1 MRRLIKSCL
10 NRKLVID
17 VLIICSFCLISL
29 IYFKPVLSGKKIKQ
43 SDIDQF
49 SGMSRQIVEHRE
61 NFDEEPYWLDNAFLG
76 MPTYQVAVSYPF
88 DILDKIDKIIR
99 FLPRPADYLFVYLLS
114 FFLLLKSMKVRSDYA
129 FFGSIAFAFSTY
141 LIIILGVG
149 HNTKA
154 LAIGYTPLA
163 LAGFFKILNNR
174 TLSGVVIC
182 SVGLG
187 LQINA
192 NHYQMTYYFMMLMG
206 LILIVSTLFERG
218 DNLKSKFVKTGAFS
232 LSVLIAIL
240 LNSSSIMATK
250 EYSEFSTRG
259 NSEISINSDGS
270 EKTDLDGLS
279 KDYITEYSYG
289 KIESLNLIIPRFM
302 GGGSSDLIGK
312 DTDFF
317 KSLSNYDSQ
326 SASLIYQNARLY
338 WGNQPI
344 VAAPA
349 YIGISV
355 FYLFIISLFYLDKK
369 TLRWVFPSLIFAL
382 LLSWGKNFSAL
393 TDLMIDYFP
402 FYDKFRAVSSIQVII
417 ELIIPLIAALGLYKI
432 FEGQHQKTMSH
443 KKIIYPSL
451 IFLTTLFLLL
461 VFGESIFKFQS
472 EREVFGAYPEILDMI
487 INERKSIFRADV
499 IRSIFIVSVLFASI
513 FAVKKT
519 YLSKKYLLP
528 ILTIIVLADLW
539 SFNKN
544 YVNDDNFTN
553 ASKVK
558 NPFIL
563 NDLDKE
569 ILNDKSDFR
578 VYESFRGFVNGR
590 TSFFHNSI
598 SGYHAAKPKRMQ
610 DIYDFYL
617 LKNNLR
623 VLDMLNVKY
632 IIDLNESGNVE
643 LKINEDVLGSA
654 WFVDE
659 VRKATDSN
667 QELLG
672 LSSLDYKKTCLSTHL
687 NNKTYSDSSKNY
699 VEVVE
704 KMPNKI
710 IYKVFSNDTGF
721 IVFSEAF
728 YKNGWVAKI
737 NGEVTDHHKV
747 NYLLRGLEVE
757 GGEHEIVFT
766 FEPDVIK
773 TGTLLMA
780 SSNILLLI
788 LVFISFRNLIKN
800 VQ

>member
-88 DILDKIDKIIR
+88 DVLDKVDKIIR

-206 LILIVSTLFERG
+206 LILIVSILFERG

-232 LSVLIAIL
+232 SSVLIAIL

-317 KSLSNYDSQ
+317 KSLSNYDPQ

-338 WGNQPI
+338 WGDQPI

-432 FEGQHQKTMSH
+432 FEGQHQKTMSY

-451 IFLTTLFLLL
+451 IFLSTLFLLL
-461 VFGESIFKFQS
+461 IFGESIFKFQS

-487 INERKSIFRADV
+487 INERKSIFRTDV
-499 IRSIFIVSVLFASI
+499 MRSIFIVSVLFASI
-513 FAVKKT
+513 FAVKKK

-558 NPFIL
+558 TPFIL

-632 IIDLNESGNVE
+632 IIDLNESGNIE

-659 VRKATDSN
+659 VQKVTDSN
-667 QELLG
+667 QELLS

-757 GGEHEIVFT
+757 RGEHEIVFT
-766 FEPDVIK
+766 FEPAVVK

-788 LVFISFRNLIKN
+788 LVFFSFRNLIKN

>member
-1 MRRLIKSCL
+1 MRRLIKSYL
-10 NRKLVID
+10 NKRLIVDI
-17 VLIICSFCLISL
+17 LIIFSFCVISL
-29 IYFKPVLSGKKIKQ
+29 VYFNPLLSGKKIKQ

-49 SGMSRQIVEHRE
+49 SGMSRQIVEHRN

-76 MPTYQVAVSYPF
+76 MPTYQVAVKYPF
-88 DILDKIDKIIR
+88 DVLDKVDKIIR

-154 LAIGYTPLA
+154 LAIGYAPLA
-163 LAGFFKILNNR
+163 LAGFFKILKNR

-206 LILIVSTLFERG
+206 LILIMSTLFERV
-218 DNLKSKFVKTGAFS
+218 DNLKSKFVKIGAFS
-232 LSVLIAIL
+232 SSVLIAIL

-279 KDYITEYSYG
+279 KEYITEYSYG
-289 KIESLNLIIPRFM
+289 KLESLNLIIPRFM

-312 DTDFF
+312 DTGFF
-317 KSLSNYDSQ
+317 KSLSNYDPQ

-338 WGNQPI
+338 WGDQPI

-393 TDLMIDYFP
+393 TDLMIDYFT

-432 FEGQHQKTMSH
+432 FEGQHQKTMSY

-451 IFLTTLFLLL
+451 IFLSTLFLLL
-461 VFGESIFKFQS
+461 IFGESIFKFQS

-487 INERKSIFRADV
+487 INERKSIFRTDV
-499 IRSIFIVSVLFASI
+499 MRSIFIVSVLFASI
-513 FAVKKT
+513 FAVKKK

-558 NPFIL
+558 TPFIL

-632 IIDLNESGNVE
+632 IIDLNESGNIE

-659 VRKATDSN
+659 VQKVTDSN
-667 QELLG
+667 QELLS

-757 GGEHEIVFT
+757 RGEHEIVFT
-766 FEPDVIK
+766 FEPAFVK

-788 LVFISFRNLIKN
+788 LVFFSFRNLIKN

>member
-1 MRRLIKSCL
+1 MRRLIKGYL
-10 NRKLVID
+10 NRTLIVDI
-17 VLIICSFCLISL
+17 LIIFSFCVISL
-29 IYFKPVLSGKKIKQ
+29 IYFNPLLSGKKIKQ

-49 SGMSRQIVEHRE
+49 SGMSRQIVEHRN

-76 MPTYQVAVSYPF
+76 MPTYQVAVKYPF
-88 DILDKIDKIIR
+88 DVLDKVDKIIR

-174 TLSGVVIC
+174 TLSGIVIC

-206 LILIVSTLFERG
+206 LILIMSTLFEKG

-232 LSVLIAIL
+232 SSVLIAIL

-279 KDYITEYSYG
+279 KEYITEYSYG

-317 KSLSNYDSQ
+317 KSLSNYDPQ

-338 WGNQPI
+338 WGDQPI

-487 INERKSIFRADV
+487 VNERKSIFRADV
-499 IRSIFIVSVLFASI
+499 MRSIFIVSVLFVSI
-513 FAVKKT
+513 FAVKKN
-519 YLSKKYLLP
+519 YLSRKYIIP
-528 ILTIIVLADLW
+528 VLTIIVLADLW

-553 ASKVK
+553 ASIVK
-558 NPFIL
+558 TPFIL

-632 IIDLNESGNVE
+632 IIDLNESGNIE
-643 LKINEDVLGSA
+643 LKINEDVMGSA

-659 VRKATDSN
+659 VQKVTDSN

-672 LSSLDYKKTCLSTHL
+672 LSSIDYKKTCLSTNL
-687 NNKTYSDSSKNY
+687 NNKTYPNGSDNY
-699 VEVVE
+699 IEIVD
-704 KMPNKI
+704 KRANQI
-710 IYKVFSNDTGF
+710 TYKAFSNDTGF

-737 NGEVTDHHKV
+737 NGEITDHHKV

-757 GGEHEIVFT
+757 KGEHEIVFT
-766 FEPDVIK
+766 FEPNVIK

-788 LVFISFRNLIKN
+788 LVFFYFRNLIKN
-800 VQ
+800 VR

>member
-1 MRRLIKSCL
+1 MRKLIKGYLNRRLI
-10 NRKLVID
+10 VDI
-17 VLIICSFCLISL
+17 LIIFSFCIISL
-29 IYFKPVLSGKKIKQ
+29 IYFNPLLSGKKIKQ

-49 SGMSRQIVEHRE
+49 SGMSRQIVEHRD
-61 NFDEEPYWLDNAFLG
+61 NFNEEPYWLDNAFLG
-76 MPTYQVAVSYPF
+76 MPTYQVAVKYPF
-88 DILDKIDKIIR
+88 DVLDKVDKIIR

-174 TLSGVVIC
+174 TLSGIVIC

-259 NSEISINSDGS
+259 NSEISINSDGT

-317 KSLSNYDSQ
+317 KSLSNYDPQ

-338 WGNQPI
+338 WGDQPI

-382 LLSWGKNFSAL
+382 LLSWGKNFSEL

-432 FEGQHQKTMSH
+432 FEGQRQKTLSH

-461 VFGESIFKFQS
+461 IFGESIFKFQS

-487 INERKSIFRADV
+487 VNERKSIFRADV
-499 IRSIFIVSVLFASI
+499 MRSIFIVSVLFVSI
-513 FAVKKT
+513 FAVKKN
-519 YLSKKYLLP
+519 YLSRKYIIP
-528 ILTIIVLADLW
+528 VLTIIVLVDLW

-553 ASKVK
+553 ASIVK
-558 NPFIL
+558 TPFSL
-563 NDLDKE
+563 NDIDKE

-632 IIDLNESGNVE
+632 IIDLNESGNIE
-643 LKINEDVLGSA
+643 LKINEDVMGSA

-659 VRKATDSN
+659 VQKVTDSN

-672 LSSLDYKKTCLSTHL
+672 LSSLDYNKTCLSSDL
-687 NNKTYSDSSKNY
+687 NNKTYPDSSKNY
-699 VEVVE
+699 IEIVD
-704 KMPNKI
+704 KRANQI
-710 IYKVFSNDTGF
+710 TYKVFSNDTGF

-737 NGEVTDHHKV
+737 NGEITDHHKV

-757 GGEHEIVFT
+757 KGEHEIVFT
-766 FEPDVIK
+766 FEPNVIK

-788 LVFISFRNLIKN
+788 LVFFYFNNLIKN
-800 VQ
+800 VR

>member
-1 MRRLIKSCL
+1 MRRLIKGYL
-10 NRKLVID
+10 NRNLVID
-17 VLIICSFCLISL
+17 VLIICSFCIISL
-29 IYFKPVLSGKKIKQ
+29 IYFNPLLSGKKIKQ

-49 SGMSRQIVEHRE
+49 SGMSRQIVEHRD

-76 MPTYQVAVSYPF
+76 MPTYQVAVKYPF
-88 DILDKIDKIIR
+88 DILDKVDKLIR

-129 FFGSIAFAFSTY
+129 FFGSVAFAFSTY

-174 TLSGVVIC
+174 ILSGIIIC
-182 SVGLG
+182 SIGLG

-206 LILIVSTLFERG
+206 LILIMSTVFEKG
-218 DNLKSKFVKTGAFS
+218 DNIKSKFVKIGAFS
-232 LSVLIAIL
+232 SSVLIAIL

-259 NSEISINSDGS
+259 SSEITINPDGS
-270 EKTDLDGLS
+270 EKDDLDGLS

-302 GGGSSDLIGK
+302 GGGSSDLIEK

-317 KSLSNYDSQ
+317 RNLSNYDSQ

-355 FYLFIISLFYLDKK
+355 FYLFFISLFYLDKK
-369 TLRWVFPSLIFAL
+369 TLKWVLPSLVFAL
-382 LLSWGKNFSAL
+382 FLSWGKNFSEL
-393 TDLMIDYFP
+393 TNFMIDYFP

-417 ELIIPLIAALGLYKI
+417 ELVIPLIATLGIYKI
-432 FEGQHQKTMSH
+432 FEGQHKKTWSY
-443 KKIIYPSL
+443 KKVVYPSF
-451 IFLTTLFLLL
+451 IFLGTLFLLL
-461 VFGESIFKFQS
+461 IWGESIFNFQS

-487 INERKSIFRADV
+487 INERKSIFRQDLM
-499 IRSIFIVSVLFASI
+499 RSIFIVSLLFVSI
-513 FAVKKT
+513 LAVKKN
-519 YLSKKYLLP
+519 YLSRKYIIP
-528 ILTIIVLADLW
+528 VLTIIVLADLW

-544 YVNDDNFTN
+544 YVNENNFTN
-553 ASKVK
+553 ASKIK
-558 NPFIL
+558 TPFAL
-563 NDLDKE
+563 NDIDKE

-617 LKNNLR
+617 LKNDLR
-623 VLDMLNVKY
+623 ILDMLNVKY
-632 IIDLNESGNVE
+632 IINLNENGNIQ
-643 LKINEDVLGSA
+643 LNRNQNVLGSA
-654 WFVDE
+654 WFIDE
-659 VRKATDSN
+659 IRKVKDAN
-667 QELLG
+667 EELIG
-672 LSSLDYKKTCLSTHL
+672 LSSLNFKTACLSTNL
-687 NNKTYSDSSKNY
+687 NNKSYNDTSKNY
-699 VEVVE
+699 IKVVE

-710 IYKVFSNDTGF
+710 TYDVFSNDTGF

-728 YKNGWVAKI
+728 YKKGWVAKI
-737 NGEVTDHHKV
+737 NGKIKEHHKV
-747 NYLLRGLEVE
+747 NYLLRGLEVDK
-757 GGEHEIVFT
+757 GEHEIVFT
-766 FEPDVIK
+766 FDPPVIK
-773 TGTLLMA
+773 TGTFLMA
-780 SSNILLLI
+780 GSNILLLI
-788 LVFISFRNLIKN
+788 LFFFYFRNLVKH

>member
-1 MRRLIKSCL
+1 MRKLIKGYLTRRLI
-10 NRKLVID
+10 VDI
-17 VLIICSFCLISL
+17 LIIFSFCVISL
-29 IYFKPVLSGKKIKQ
+29 IYFNPLLSGKKIKQ

-49 SGMSRQIVEHRE
+49 SGMSRQIVEHRD

-76 MPTYQVAVSYPF
+76 MPTYQVAVKYPF
-88 DILDKIDKIIR
+88 DVLDKVDKTIR

-174 TLSGVVIC
+174 TLSGIVIC

-206 LILIVSTLFERG
+206 LILIISTLFEKG

-232 LSVLIAIL
+232 SSVLIAIL

-270 EKTDLDGLS
+270 EKSDLDGLS
-279 KDYITEYSYG
+279 KEYITEYSYG

-317 KSLSNYDSQ
+317 KSLSNYDPQ

-338 WGNQPI
+338 WGDQPI

-355 FYLFIISLFYLDKK
+355 FYLFILSLFYLDKK

-432 FEGQHQKTMSH
+432 FEGQRQKTLSY

-461 VFGESIFKFQS
+461 IFGESIFKFQS

-487 INERKSIFRADV
+487 VNERKSIFRADV
-499 IRSIFIVSVLFASI
+499 MRSIFIVSVLFVSI
-513 FAVKKT
+513 FAVKKN
-519 YLSKKYLLP
+519 YLSRKYIIP
-528 ILTIIVLADLW
+528 VLTIIVLADLW

-553 ASKVK
+553 ASIVK
-558 NPFIL
+558 TPFIL

-632 IIDLNESGNVE
+632 IIDLNESGNIE
-643 LKINEDVLGSA
+643 LKMNEDVMGSA

-659 VRKATDSN
+659 VRKVTDSN

-672 LSSLDYKKTCLSTHL
+672 LSSLDYNKTCLSSDL
-687 NNKTYSDSSKNY
+687 NNKTYPDSSKNY
-699 VEVVE
+699 IEIVD
-704 KMPNKI
+704 KRANQI
-710 IYKVFSNDTGF
+710 TYKVFSNDTGF

-737 NGEVTDHHKV
+737 NGEITDHYKV

-757 GGEHEIVFT
+757 KGEHEIVFT
-766 FEPDVIK
+766 FEPNVIK

-788 LVFISFRNLIKN
+788 LVFFYFRNLIKN
-800 VQ
+800 VR

>member
-1 MRRLIKSCL
+1 MKRLIKSYL
-10 NRKLVID
+10 NRN
-17 VLIICSFCLISL
+17 LIIDFLILCSFCLISL

-61 NFDEEPYWLDNAFLG
+61 EFNEEPYWLDNAFLG
-76 MPTYQVAVSYPF
+76 MPTYQVAAKYPF
-88 DILDKIDKIIR
+88 DVLDKVDNLIR

-163 LAGFFKILNNR
+163 LAGLFKILNQR
-174 TLSGVVIC
+174 ILSGVLIC
-182 SVGLG
+182 SIGLG

-206 LILIVSTLFERG
+206 LILIISTIIVG
-218 DNLKSKFVKTGAFS
+218 NKNPKTSFTKIGAFAS
-232 LSVLIAIL
+232 SVLIAIL

-259 NSEISINSDGS
+259 SSEISINADGS
-270 EKTDLDGLS
+270 EKQDLNGLN

-289 KIESLNLIIPRFM
+289 KLESLNLIIPRFM
-302 GGGSSDLIGK
+302 GGGSSDLIEK
-312 DTDFF
+312 DTEFF
-317 KSLSNYDSQ
+317 KSLSNYDPQ
-326 SASLIYQNARLY
+326 SANLIYQNARLY

-369 TLRWVFPSLIFAL
+369 TLGWVIPSLLFAL
-382 LLSWGKNFSAL
+382 FLSWGKNFSSL
-393 TDLMIDYFP
+393 TNLMIDYFP

-417 ELIIPLIAALGLYKI
+417 ELLIPLIATIGVFKI
-432 FEGQHQKTMSH
+432 FEGKNPEKINN
-443 KKIIYPSL
+443 KKNIYPTL
-451 IFLTTLFLLL
+451 IFIATLFLFLM
-461 VFGESIFKFQS
+461 FGESIFSFQS

-487 INERKSIFRADV
+487 LNERKSVFREDV
-499 IRSIFIVSVLFASI
+499 MRSIFIVSAVFISI
-513 FAVKKT
+513 FAVKKK
-519 YLSKKYLLP
+519 YLSKKYIVP
-528 ILTIIVLADLW
+528 ILTIIVLIDLW
-539 SFNKN
+539 SFNMN

-553 ASKVK
+553 LSKVK
-558 NPFIL
+558 IPFNI
-563 NDLDKE
+563 NEIDKE
-569 ILNDKSDFR
+569 ILSDKSDFR

-617 LKNNLR
+617 LKNELD

-632 IIDLNESGNVE
+632 IIDINQSGNIE
-643 LKINEDVLGSA
+643 LKTNQNVLGSA

-659 VRKATDSN
+659 VENVESPN
-667 QELLG
+667 EELLG
-672 LSSLDYKKTCLSTHL
+672 LSNLDFKTKCIGVNLESKIY
-687 NNKTYSDSSKNY
+687 NERSKNKIK
-699 VEVVE
+699 VVE

-710 IYKVFSNDTGF
+710 TYKVSAIDTGF

-728 YKNGWVAKI
+728 YKNGWEAKV
-737 NGEVTDHHKV
+737 NGKIKKHQKV

-757 GGEHEIVFT
+757 KGEYEIVFS
-766 FEPDVIK
+766 FDPPIVK
-773 TGTLLMA
+773 TGSFLMA
-780 SSNILLLI
+780 GSNILLLI
-788 LVFISFRNLIKN
+788 LILFYFRNQLKN
-800 VQ
+800 VR

>member
-1 MRRLIKSCL
+1 MKRLIKGYL
-10 NRKLVID
+10 NRRLVVDI
-17 VLIICSFCLISL
+17 LIIFSFCIISL
-29 IYFKPVLSGKKIKQ
+29 IYFNPLLSGKKIKQ

-49 SGMSRQIVEHRE
+49 SGMSRQIVEHRN

-76 MPTYQVAVSYPF
+76 MPTYQVAVKYPF
-88 DILDKIDKIIR
+88 DVLDKVDKIIR

-174 TLSGVVIC
+174 TLSGIVIC

-206 LILIVSTLFERG
+206 LILIMSTLFEKG

-232 LSVLIAIL
+232 SSVLIAIL

-279 KDYITEYSYG
+279 KEYITEYSYG

-317 KSLSNYDSQ
+317 KSLSNYDPQ

-338 WGNQPI
+338 WGDQPI

-432 FEGQHQKTMSH
+432 FEGQHQKTMSY

-451 IFLTTLFLLL
+451 IFLITLFLLL
-461 VFGESIFKFQS
+461 IFGESIFKFQS

-487 INERKSIFRADV
+487 VNERKSIFRADV
-499 IRSIFIVSVLFASI
+499 MRSIFIVSVLFVSI
-513 FAVKKT
+513 FAVKKN
-519 YLSKKYLLP
+519 YLSRKYIVP
-528 ILTIIVLADLW
+528 VLTIIVLADLW

-553 ASKVK
+553 ASIVK
-558 NPFIL
+558 TPFIL

-632 IIDLNESGNVE
+632 IIDLNESGNIE
-643 LKINEDVLGSA
+643 LKINEDVMGSA

-659 VRKATDSN
+659 VQKVTDPN

-672 LSSLDYKKTCLSTHL
+672 LSSLDYNKTCLSSDL
-687 NNKTYSDSSKNY
+687 NNKTYPDSSKNY
-699 VEVVE
+699 IEIVD
-704 KMPNKI
+704 KRANQI
-710 IYKVFSNDTGF
+710 TYKVFSNDTGF

-737 NGEVTDHHKV
+737 NGEITDHHKV

-757 GGEHEIVFT
+757 KGEHEIVFT
-766 FEPDVIK
+766 FEPNVIK

-788 LVFISFRNLIKN
+788 LVFFYFRNLIKN
-800 VQ
+800 VR

>member
-1 MRRLIKSCL
+1 MRRLIKSYL
-10 NRKLVID
+10 NKRLIVDI
-17 VLIICSFCLISL
+17 LIIFSFCIISL
-29 IYFKPVLSGKKIKQ
+29 IYFNPLISGKKIKQ

-49 SGMSRQIVEHRE
+49 SGMSRQIVEHRD

-76 MPTYQVAVSYPF
+76 MPTYQVAVNYPF
-88 DILDKIDKIIR
+88 DVLDSIDKVIR

-163 LAGFFKILNNR
+163 LAGFFKILNNQ
-174 TLSGVVIC
+174 TLSGIVIC

-206 LILIVSTLFERG
+206 LILIISTLFEKG

-232 LSVLIAIL
+232 SSVLIAIL

-279 KDYITEYSYG
+279 KEYITEYSYG

-317 KSLSNYDSQ
+317 KNLSNYDPQ

-338 WGNQPI
+338 WGDQPI

-369 TLRWVFPSLIFAL
+369 TFRWVFPSLIFAL
-382 LLSWGKNFSAL
+382 LLSWGKNFSVL

-402 FYDKFRAVSSIQVII
+402 FYNKFRAVSSIQVII
-417 ELIIPLIAALGLYKI
+417 ELVIPLIASLGLYKI
-432 FEGQHQKTMSH
+432 FEGQRQKTLNH

-451 IFLTTLFLLL
+451 VFLTTLFLLL
-461 VFGESIFKFQS
+461 IFGESIFKFQS

-487 INERKSIFRADV
+487 VNERKSIFRADV
-499 IRSIFIVSVLFASI
+499 MRSIFIVSVLFVSI
-513 FAVKKT
+513 FAVKKN
-519 YLSKKYLLP
+519 YLSRKYIIP
-528 ILTIIVLADLW
+528 VLTIIVLADLW

-553 ASKVK
+553 ASIVK
-558 NPFIL
+558 TPFIL

-632 IIDLNESGNVE
+632 IIDLNESGNIE
-643 LKINEDVLGSA
+643 LKINEDVMGSA

-659 VRKATDSN
+659 VRKVTDSN

-672 LSSLDYKKTCLSTHL
+672 LSSIDYKKTCLSTNL
-687 NNKTYSDSSKNY
+687 NNKTYPDSSKNY
-699 VEVVE
+699 IEIVD
-704 KMPNKI
+704 KRANQI
-710 IYKVFSNDTGF
+710 TYKVSSNDTGF
-721 IVFSEAF
+721 VVFSEAF

-737 NGEVTDHHKV
+737 NGEVTDIHKV

-766 FEPDVIK
+766 FEPNVIK

-788 LVFISFRNLIKN
+788 LVFFSFRNMIKN

>member
-1 MRRLIKSCL
+1 MRRLIKGYL
-10 NRKLVID
+10 NRRLVID

-29 IYFKPVLSGKKIKQ
+29 IYFNPLLSGKKIKQ

-49 SGMSRQIVEHRE
+49 SGMSRQIVEHRN

-76 MPTYQVAVSYPF
+76 MPTYQVAVKYPF
-88 DILDKIDKIIR
+88 DVLDKVDKIIR

-174 TLSGVVIC
+174 ILSGVIIC
-182 SVGLG
+182 SIGLG

-206 LILIVSTLFERG
+206 LILIMSTLFQRS
-218 DNLKSKFVKTGAFS
+218 NTIKSKFVKSGAFIS
-232 LSVLIAIL
+232 SVLIAIL

-259 NSEISINSDGS
+259 NSEITINSDGS
-270 EKTDLDGLS
+270 EKADLDGLS

-317 KSLSNYDSQ
+317 KSLSNYDPQ

-338 WGNQPI
+338 WGDQPI

-382 LLSWGKNFSAL
+382 LLSWGKNFSGL
-393 TDLMIDYFP
+393 TDSMIDYFP

-432 FEGQHQKTMSH
+432 FEGQHQKIMSY

-451 IFLTTLFLLL
+451 FFLTTLFLLL
-461 VFGESIFKFQS
+461 IFGESLFKFQS

-499 IRSIFIVSVLFASI
+499 MRSIFIVSVLFVSI
-513 FAVKKT
+513 FMVKQK

-528 ILTIIVLADLW
+528 ILTIIVLGDLW

-558 NPFIL
+558 APFVL

-617 LKNNLR
+617 LKNELR

-632 IIDLNESGNVE
+632 IINLNESGNIE
-643 LKINEDVLGSA
+643 LKINQDVTGSA

-659 VRKATDSN
+659 VQKVKDSD

-672 LSSLDYKKTCLSTHL
+672 LSSLDYRKTCLSTNL
-687 NNKTYSDSSKNY
+687 NNKTYPDNSKNY
-699 VEVVE
+699 IEVVE
-704 KMPNKI
+704 RIPNKI
-710 IYKVFSNDTGF
+710 TYKVFSNDTGF

-737 NGEVTDHHKV
+737 NGKIKEHHKV
-747 NYLLRGLEVE
+747 NYLLRGLEVKK
-757 GGEHEIVFT
+757 GEHEIVFT
-766 FEPDVIK
+766 FEPNVIK
-773 TGTLLMA
+773 TGTFLMA
-780 SSNILLLI
+780 GSNILLLI
-788 LVFISFRNLIKN
+788 LIFFYFRNLIKN
-800 VQ
+800 VR

>member
-1 MRRLIKSCL
+1 MRKLIKSYLNRRLI
-10 NRKLVID
+10 VDI
-17 VLIICSFCLISL
+17 LIILSFCIISL
-29 IYFKPVLSGKKIKQ
+29 IYFNPLLSGKKIKQ

-49 SGMSRQIVEHRE
+49 SGMSRQIVEHRD

-76 MPTYQVAVSYPF
+76 MPTYQVAVKYPF
-88 DILDKIDKIIR
+88 DVLDKVDKIIR
-99 FLPRPADYLFVYLLS
+99 FLPRPADYLFVYLVS

-163 LAGFFKILNNR
+163 LAGFFKILNYR
-174 TLSGVVIC
+174 TLSGILIC

-206 LILIVSTLFERG
+206 LILIISTLFEKG

-232 LSVLIAIL
+232 SSVLIAIL

-259 NSEISINSDGS
+259 SSEISINSDGS
-270 EKTDLDGLS
+270 DKVDLDGLS

-289 KIESLNLIIPRFM
+289 KLESLNLVIPRFM

-317 KSLSNYDSQ
+317 KSLSNYDPQ

-338 WGNQPI
+338 WGDQPI

-349 YIGISV
+349 YIGVSV

-432 FEGQHQKTMSH
+432 FEGQRQKTFSH
-443 KKIIYPSL
+443 NKIIYPSL

-461 VFGESIFKFQS
+461 IFGESIFKFQS

-487 INERKSIFRADV
+487 VNERKSIFRADV
-499 IRSIFIVSVLFASI
+499 MRSIFIVSVLFVSI
-513 FAVKKT
+513 FVVKKN
-519 YLSKKYLLP
+519 YLSRKYIIP
-528 ILTIIVLADLW
+528 VLTIIVLADLW

-553 ASKVK
+553 ASIVK
-558 NPFIL
+558 TPFSL
-563 NDLDKE
+563 NEIDKE

-632 IIDLNESGNVE
+632 IIDLNESGNIE
-643 LKINEDVLGSA
+643 LKMNEDVMGSA

-659 VRKATDSN
+659 VQKVTDSN

-672 LSSLDYKKTCLSTHL
+672 LSSIDYNKTCLSTNL

-699 VEVVE
+699 IEIVD
-704 KMPNKI
+704 KRANQI
-710 IYKVFSNDTGF
+710 TYKVFSNDTGF

-728 YKNGWVAKI
+728 YKDGWVAKI
-737 NGEVTDHHKV
+737 NGEITDHHKV

-757 GGEHEIVFT
+757 KGEHEIVFT
-766 FEPDVIK
+766 FEPNVIK
-773 TGTLLMA
+773 TGTFLMA
-780 SSNILLLI
+780 SSNIILLI
-788 LVFISFRNLIKN
+788 LVFFYFRNLIKN
-800 VQ
+800 VR

>member
-1 MRRLIKSCL
+1 MRRLIKGYL
-10 NRKLVID
+10 NRALVVDI
-17 VLIICSFCLISL
+17 LIIFSFCVISL
-29 IYFKPVLSGKKIKQ
+29 IYFNPLLSGKKIKQ

-49 SGMSRQIVEHRE
+49 SGMSRQIVEHRN

-76 MPTYQVAVSYPF
+76 MPTYQVAVKYPF
-88 DILDKIDKIIR
+88 DVLDKVDKIIR

-174 TLSGVVIC
+174 TLSGIVIC

-206 LILIVSTLFERG
+206 LILIMSTLFGKG

-232 LSVLIAIL
+232 SSVLIAIL

-270 EKTDLDGLS
+270 EKVDLDGLS
-279 KDYITEYSYG
+279 KEYITEYSYG
-289 KIESLNLIIPRFM
+289 KLESLNLIIPRFM

-317 KSLSNYDSQ
+317 KSLSNYDPQ
-326 SASLIYQNARLY
+326 SASLIYQNSRLY
-338 WGNQPI
+338 WGDQPI

-369 TLRWVFPSLIFAL
+369 TLSWVFPSLILAL

-461 VFGESIFKFQS
+461 IFGESIFKFQS
-472 EREVFGAYPEILDMI
+472 EREVFGAYPEILEMI
-487 INERKSIFRADV
+487 VNERKSIFRADV
-499 IRSIFIVSVLFASI
+499 VRSIFIVSVLFASI
-513 FAVKKT
+513 FAVKKN
-519 YLSKKYLLP
+519 YFSRKYIIP
-528 ILTIIVLADLW
+528 VLTIIVLADLW
-539 SFNKN
+539 SFNK
-544 YVNDDNFTN
+544 
-553 ASKVK
+553 K
-558 NPFIL
+558 
-563 NDLDKE
+563 
-569 ILNDKSDFR
+569 
-578 VYESFRGFVNGR
+578 
-590 TSFFHNSI
+590 
-598 SGYHAAKPKRMQ
+598 
-610 DIYDFYL
+610 
-617 LKNNLR
+617 LR
-623 VLDMLNVKY
+623 
-632 IIDLNESGNVE
+632 E
-643 LKINEDVLGSA
+643 
-654 WFVDE
+654 
-659 VRKATDSN
+659 
-667 QELLG
+667 
-672 LSSLDYKKTCLSTHL
+672 
-687 NNKTYSDSSKNY
+687 
-699 VEVVE
+699 
-704 KMPNKI
+704 
-710 IYKVFSNDTGF
+710 
-721 IVFSEAF
+721 
-728 YKNGWVAKI
+728 
-737 NGEVTDHHKV
+737 
-747 NYLLRGLEVE
+747 
-757 GGEHEIVFT
+757 
-766 FEPDVIK
+766 
-773 TGTLLMA
+773 
-780 SSNILLLI
+780 
-788 LVFISFRNLIKN
+788 
-800 VQ
+800 

>member
-1 MRRLIKSCL
+1 MRRLIKGYL
-10 NRKLVID
+10 NRRLVID

-29 IYFKPVLSGKKIKQ
+29 IYFNPLLSGKKIKQ

-49 SGMSRQIVEHRE
+49 SGMSRQIVEHRN

-76 MPTYQVAVSYPF
+76 MPTYQVAVKYPF
-88 DILDKIDKIIR
+88 DVLDKVDKIIR

-174 TLSGVVIC
+174 ILSGVIIC

-206 LILIVSTLFERG
+206 LILIMSTLFQRG
-218 DNLKSKFVKTGAFS
+218 DTMKSKFVKSGAFIS
-232 LSVLIAIL
+232 SVLIAIL

-259 NSEISINSDGS
+259 NSEITINSDGS
-270 EKTDLDGLS
+270 EKADLDGLS

-317 KSLSNYDSQ
+317 KSLSNYDPQ

-338 WGNQPI
+338 WGDQPI

-382 LLSWGKNFSAL
+382 LLSWGKNFSGL
-393 TDLMIDYFP
+393 TDSMIDYFP

-432 FEGQHQKTMSH
+432 FEGQHQKIMSY

-451 IFLTTLFLLL
+451 FFLTTLFLLL
-461 VFGESIFKFQS
+461 IFGESLFKFQS

-499 IRSIFIVSVLFASI
+499 MRSIFIVSVLFVSI
-513 FAVKKT
+513 FMVKQK

-528 ILTIIVLADLW
+528 ILTIIVLGDLW

-558 NPFIL
+558 APFVL

-617 LKNNLR
+617 LKNELR

-632 IIDLNESGNVE
+632 IINLNESGNIE
-643 LKINEDVLGSA
+643 LKINQDVTGSA

-659 VRKATDSN
+659 VQKVKDSD

-672 LSSLDYKKTCLSTHL
+672 LSSLDYRKTCLSTNL
-687 NNKTYSDSSKNY
+687 NNKTYPDNSKNY
-699 VEVVE
+699 IEVVE
-704 KMPNKI
+704 RIPNKI
-710 IYKVFSNDTGF
+710 TYKVFSNDTGF

-737 NGEVTDHHKV
+737 NGKIKEHHKV
-747 NYLLRGLEVE
+747 NYLLRGLEVKK
-757 GGEHEIVFT
+757 GEHEIVFT
-766 FEPDVIK
+766 FEPNVIK
-773 TGTLLMA
+773 TGTFLMA
-780 SSNILLLI
+780 GSNILLLI
-788 LVFISFRNLIKN
+788 LIFFYFRNLIKN
-800 VQ
+800 VR

>member
-88 DILDKIDKIIR
+88 DVLDKVDKIIR

-154 LAIGYTPLA
+154 LAIGYAPIA

-206 LILIVSTLFERG
+206 LILIVSILFERG
-218 DNLKSKFVKTGAFS
+218 DNLKSKFAKTGAFS

-317 KSLSNYDSQ
+317 KSLSNYDPQ

-338 WGNQPI
+338 WGDQPI

-417 ELIIPLIAALGLYKI
+417 ELIIPLIAAFGLYKI
-432 FEGQHQKTMSH
+432 FEGQHQKTMSY

-461 VFGESIFKFQS
+461 LFGESIFKFQS

-487 INERKSIFRADV
+487 INERKSIFRTDV
-499 IRSIFIVSVLFASI
+499 MRSIFIVSVLFASI

-558 NPFIL
+558 TPFIL

-632 IIDLNESGNVE
+632 IIDLNESGNIE

-654 WFVDE
+654 WFVNE
-659 VRKATDSN
+659 VQKVTDSN
-667 QELLG
+667 QELLS

-737 NGEVTDHHKV
+737 NGQVTDHHKV

-766 FEPDVIK
+766 FEPAIIK
-773 TGTLLMA
+773 TGSLLMA

-788 LVFISFRNLIKN
+788 LVFFSFRNLIKN

>member
-88 DILDKIDKIIR
+88 DVLDKVDKIIR

-154 LAIGYTPLA
+154 LAIGYAPIA

-206 LILIVSTLFERG
+206 LILIVSILFERG
-218 DNLKSKFVKTGAFS
+218 DNLKSKFAKTGAFS

-317 KSLSNYDSQ
+317 KSLSNYDPQ

-338 WGNQPI
+338 WGDQPI

-417 ELIIPLIAALGLYKI
+417 ELIIPLIAAFGLYKI
-432 FEGQHQKTMSH
+432 FEGQHQKTMSY

-461 VFGESIFKFQS
+461 LFGESIFKFQS

-487 INERKSIFRADV
+487 INERKSIFRTDV
-499 IRSIFIVSVLFASI
+499 MRSIFIVSVLFASI

-558 NPFIL
+558 TPFIL

-632 IIDLNESGNVE
+632 IIDLNESGNIE

-659 VRKATDSN
+659 VQKVTDSN
-667 QELLG
+667 QELLS
-672 LSSLDYKKTCLSTHL
+672 LSSLDFKKTCLSTHL

-704 KMPNKI
+704 KIPNKI
-710 IYKVFSNDTGF
+710 IYNVFSNDTGF

-737 NGEVTDHHKV
+737 NGEVTDIHKV

-766 FEPDVIK
+766 FEPAVIK

-788 LVFISFRNLIKN
+788 LVFFYFRNLIKN

>member
-174 TLSGVVIC
+174 TLSGIVIC

-206 LILIVSTLFERG
+206 LILIMSTLFEKG

-232 LSVLIAIL
+232 SSVLIAIL

-382 LLSWGKNFSAL
+382 LLSWGKNFSEL

>member
-1 MRRLIKSCL
+1 MRKLIKGYLTRRLI
-10 NRKLVID
+10 VDI
-17 VLIICSFCLISL
+17 LIIFSFCVISL
-29 IYFKPVLSGKKIKQ
+29 IYFNPLLSGKKIKQ

-49 SGMSRQIVEHRE
+49 SGMSRQIVEHRD

-76 MPTYQVAVSYPF
+76 MPTYQVAVKYPF
-88 DILDKIDKIIR
+88 DVLDKVDKTIR

-174 TLSGVVIC
+174 TLSGIVIC

-206 LILIVSTLFERG
+206 LILIISTLFEKG

-232 LSVLIAIL
+232 SSVLIAIL

-270 EKTDLDGLS
+270 EKSDLDGLS
-279 KDYITEYSYG
+279 KEYITEYSYG

-317 KSLSNYDSQ
+317 KSLSNYDPQ

-338 WGNQPI
+338 WGDQPI

-432 FEGQHQKTMSH
+432 FEGQRQKTLSH

-461 VFGESIFKFQS
+461 IFGESIFKFQS

-487 INERKSIFRADV
+487 VNERKSIFRADV
-499 IRSIFIVSVLFASI
+499 MRSIFIVSVLFVSI
-513 FAVKKT
+513 FAVKKN
-519 YLSKKYLLP
+519 YLSRKYIIP
-528 ILTIIVLADLW
+528 VLTIIVLADLW

-553 ASKVK
+553 ASIVK
-558 NPFIL
+558 TPFIL

-632 IIDLNESGNVE
+632 IIDLNESGNIE
-643 LKINEDVLGSA
+643 LKMNEDVMGSA

-659 VRKATDSN
+659 VQKVTDSN

-672 LSSLDYKKTCLSTHL
+672 LSSIDYKKTCLSTNL
-687 NNKTYSDSSKNY
+687 NNKTYPDSSKNY
-699 VEVVE
+699 IEIVD
-704 KMPNKI
+704 KRANQI
-710 IYKVFSNDTGF
+710 TYKVFSNDTGF

-737 NGEVTDHHKV
+737 NGEITDHYKV

-757 GGEHEIVFT
+757 KGEHEIVFT
-766 FEPDVIK
+766 FEPNVIK

-788 LVFISFRNLIKN
+788 LVFFYFRNLIKN
-800 VQ
+800 VR

>member
-1 MRRLIKSCL
+1 MRRLIKSYL
-10 NRKLVID
+10 NKRLIVDI
-17 VLIICSFCLISL
+17 LIIFSFCIISL
-29 IYFKPVLSGKKIKQ
+29 IYFNPLLSGKKIKQ

-49 SGMSRQIVEHRE
+49 SGMSRQIVEHRD

-76 MPTYQVAVSYPF
+76 MPTYQVAVKYPF
-88 DILDKIDKIIR
+88 DVLDKVDKIIR

-141 LIIILGVG
+141 LMIILGVG

-174 TLSGVVIC
+174 TLSGIVIC

-206 LILIVSTLFERG
+206 LILIMSTFFEKG

-232 LSVLIAIL
+232 SSVLIAIL

-279 KDYITEYSYG
+279 KEYITEYSYG

-317 KSLSNYDSQ
+317 KSLSNYDPQ

-338 WGNQPI
+338 WGDQPI

-432 FEGQHQKTMSH
+432 FEGQHQKTMSY

-451 IFLTTLFLLL
+451 IFLSTLFLLL
-461 VFGESIFKFQS
+461 IFGESIFKFQS

-487 INERKSIFRADV
+487 VNERKSIFRTDV
-499 IRSIFIVSVLFASI
+499 IRSIFIVSVLFVSI
-513 FAVKKT
+513 FAAKKN
-519 YLSKKYLLP
+519 YLSRKYIIP
-528 ILTIIVLADLW
+528 VLTIIVLADLW

-553 ASKVK
+553 ASIVK
-558 NPFIL
+558 TPFIL

-569 ILNDKSDFR
+569 ILSDKSNFR

-632 IIDLNESGNVE
+632 IIDLNESGNIE
-643 LKINEDVLGSA
+643 LKTNEDVMGSA

-659 VRKATDSN
+659 VQRVTDSN

-672 LSSLDYKKTCLSTHL
+672 LSSLDYNKTCLSSDL
-687 NNKTYSDSSKNY
+687 NNKTYPDSSKNY
-699 VEVVE
+699 IEIVD
-704 KMPNKI
+704 KRANQI
-710 IYKVFSNDTGF
+710 TYKVSSNDTGF

-728 YKNGWVAKI
+728 YKKGWVAKI
-737 NGEVTDHHKV
+737 NGEITNHHKV
-747 NYLLRGLEVE
+747 NYLLRGLEVDR
-757 GGEHEIVFT
+757 GEHEIIFT
-766 FEPDVIK
+766 FEPNVIK
-773 TGTLLMA
+773 TGTFLMA

-788 LVFISFRNLIKN
+788 LVFFYFRNLIKN
-800 VQ
+800 VR

>member
-1 MRRLIKSCL
+1 MRKLIKGYLTRRLI
-10 NRKLVID
+10 VDI
-17 VLIICSFCLISL
+17 LIIFSFCVISL
-29 IYFKPVLSGKKIKQ
+29 IYFNPLLSGKKIKQ

-49 SGMSRQIVEHRE
+49 SGMSRQIVEHRN

-76 MPTYQVAVSYPF
+76 MPTYQVAVKYPF
-88 DILDKIDKIIR
+88 DVLDKVDKTIR

-174 TLSGVVIC
+174 TLSGIVIC

-206 LILIVSTLFERG
+206 LILIISTLFEKG

-232 LSVLIAIL
+232 SSVLIAIL

-270 EKTDLDGLS
+270 EKSDLDGLS
-279 KDYITEYSYG
+279 KEYITEYSYG

-317 KSLSNYDSQ
+317 KSLSNYDPQ

-338 WGNQPI
+338 WGDQPI

-432 FEGQHQKTMSH
+432 FEGQRQKTLSH

-461 VFGESIFKFQS
+461 IFGESIFKFQS

-487 INERKSIFRADV
+487 VNERKSIFRADV
-499 IRSIFIVSVLFASI
+499 MRSIFIVSVLFVSI
-513 FAVKKT
+513 FAVKKN
-519 YLSKKYLLP
+519 YLSRKYIIP
-528 ILTIIVLADLW
+528 VLTIIVLADLW

-553 ASKVK
+553 ASIVK
-558 NPFIL
+558 TPFIL

-632 IIDLNESGNVE
+632 IIDLNESGNIE
-643 LKINEDVLGSA
+643 LKMNEDVMGSA

-659 VRKATDSN
+659 VRKVTDSN

-672 LSSLDYKKTCLSTHL
+672 LSSIDYKKTCLSTNL
-687 NNKTYSDSSKNY
+687 NNKTYPDSSKNY
-699 VEVVE
+699 IEIVD
-704 KMPNKI
+704 KRANQI
-710 IYKVFSNDTGF
+710 TYKVFSNDTGF

-737 NGEVTDHHKV
+737 NGEITDHYKV

-757 GGEHEIVFT
+757 KGEHEIVFT
-766 FEPDVIK
+766 FEPNVIK

-788 LVFISFRNLIKN
+788 LVFFYFRNLTKN
-800 VQ
+800 VR

>member
-88 DILDKIDKIIR
+88 DVLDKVDKIIR

-154 LAIGYTPLA
+154 LAIGYTPIA

-206 LILIVSTLFERG
+206 LILIVSILFERG

-232 LSVLIAIL
+232 SSVLIAIL

-317 KSLSNYDSQ
+317 KSLSNYDPQ

-338 WGNQPI
+338 WGDQPI

-417 ELIIPLIAALGLYKI
+417 ELIIPLIAAFGLYKI
-432 FEGQHQKTMSH
+432 FEGQHQKTMSY

-461 VFGESIFKFQS
+461 LFGESIFKFQS

-487 INERKSIFRADV
+487 INERKSIFRTDV
-499 IRSIFIVSVLFASI
+499 MRSIFIVSVLFASI
-513 FAVKKT
+513 FAVKKK

-558 NPFIL
+558 TPFIL

-632 IIDLNESGNVE
+632 IIDLNESGNIE

-659 VRKATDSN
+659 VQKVTDSN
-667 QELLG
+667 QELLS
-672 LSSLDYKKTCLSTHL
+672 LSSLDFKKTCLSTHL

-704 KMPNKI
+704 KIPNKI
-710 IYKVFSNDTGF
+710 IYNVFSNDTGF

-737 NGEVTDHHKV
+737 NGEVTDIHKV

-766 FEPDVIK
+766 FEPAVIK

-788 LVFISFRNLIKN
+788 LVFFFFRNLIKN

>member
-1 MRRLIKSCL
+1 
-10 NRKLVID
+10 
-17 VLIICSFCLISL
+17 
-29 IYFKPVLSGKKIKQ
+29 
-43 SDIDQF
+43 
-49 SGMSRQIVEHRE
+49 
-61 NFDEEPYWLDNAFLG
+61 
-76 MPTYQVAVSYPF
+76 
-88 DILDKIDKIIR
+88 
-99 FLPRPADYLFVYLLS
+99 
-114 FFLLLKSMKVRSDYA
+114 
-129 FFGSIAFAFSTY
+129 
-141 LIIILGVG
+141 
-149 HNTKA
+149 
-154 LAIGYTPLA
+154 
-163 LAGFFKILNNR
+163 
-174 TLSGVVIC
+174 
-182 SVGLG
+182 
-187 LQINA
+187 
-192 NHYQMTYYFMMLMG
+192 
-206 LILIVSTLFERG
+206 
-218 DNLKSKFVKTGAFS
+218 
-232 LSVLIAIL
+232 
-240 LNSSSIMATK
+240 MATK

-259 NSEISINSDGS
+259 SSEISINSDGS
-270 EKTDLDGLS
+270 EKVDLDGLS

-289 KIESLNLIIPRFM
+289 KLESLNLVIPRFM

-317 KSLSNYDSQ
+317 KSLSNYDPQ

-338 WGNQPI
+338 WGDQPI

-393 TDLMIDYFP
+393 TNLMIDYFP

-432 FEGQHQKTMSH
+432 FEGQRQKILSH
-443 KKIIYPSL
+443 NKIIYPSL

-461 VFGESIFKFQS
+461 IFGESIFKFQS

-487 INERKSIFRADV
+487 VNERKSIFRADV
-499 IRSIFIVSVLFASI
+499 MRSIFIVSVLFVSI
-513 FAVKKT
+513 FVVKKN
-519 YLSKKYLLP
+519 YLSRKYIIP
-528 ILTIIVLADLW
+528 VLTIIVLADLW

-553 ASKVK
+553 ASIVK
-558 NPFIL
+558 TPFSL
-563 NDLDKE
+563 NEIDKE

-632 IIDLNESGNVE
+632 IIDLNESGNIE
-643 LKINEDVLGSA
+643 LKMNEDVMGSA

-659 VRKATDSN
+659 VQKVTDSN

-672 LSSLDYKKTCLSTHL
+672 LSSIDYNKTCLSTNL

-699 VEVVE
+699 IEIVD
-704 KMPNKI
+704 KRANQI
-710 IYKVFSNDTGF
+710 TYKVFSNDTGF

-728 YKNGWVAKI
+728 YKDGWVAKI
-737 NGEVTDHHKV
+737 NGEITDHHKV

-757 GGEHEIVFT
+757 KGEHEIVFT
-766 FEPDVIK
+766 FEPKVIK
-773 TGTLLMA
+773 TGTFLMA
-780 SSNILLLI
+780 SSNIILLI
-788 LVFISFRNLIKN
+788 LVFFYFRNLIKN
-800 VQ
+800 VR

>member
-1 MRRLIKSCL
+1 MKRLIKRYL
-10 NRKLVID
+10 NRN
-17 VLIICSFCLISL
+17 LIIDFLILCSFCLISL

-61 NFDEEPYWLDNAFLG
+61 KFNEEPYWLDNAFLG
-76 MPTYQVAVSYPF
+76 MPTYQVAAKYPF
-88 DILDKIDKIIR
+88 DLLDKVDNLIR

-163 LAGFFKILNNR
+163 LAGLFKILNQR
-174 TLSGVVIC
+174 VLSGVLIC
-182 SVGLG
+182 SIGLG

-206 LILIVSTLFERG
+206 LILIISTFIVG
-218 DNLKSKFVKTGAFS
+218 NKNTKSSFTKIGAFAS
-232 LSVLIAIL
+232 SVLIAIL

-259 NSEISINSDGS
+259 NSEISINADGS
-270 EKTDLDGLS
+270 EKQDLDGLI

-289 KIESLNLIIPRFM
+289 KLESLNLIIPRFM

-312 DTDFF
+312 DTEFF
-317 KSLSNYDSQ
+317 KSLSNYDPQ
-326 SASLIYQNARLY
+326 SANLIYQNARLY
-338 WGNQPI
+338 WGDQPI

-369 TLRWVFPSLIFAL
+369 TLGWVIPSLLFAL
-382 LLSWGKNFSAL
+382 FLSWGKNFSSL
-393 TDLMIDYFP
+393 TNLMIDYFP

-417 ELIIPLIAALGLYKI
+417 ELLIPLIATIGVFKI
-432 FEGQHQKTMSH
+432 FEGKIPEKMNN
-443 KKIIYPSL
+443 KKIVYPSL
-451 IFLTTLFLLL
+451 IFIATLFLFLM
-461 VFGESIFKFQS
+461 FGESIFSFQS

-487 INERKSIFRADV
+487 LNERKSVFRKDV
-499 IRSIFIVSVLFASI
+499 MRSIFIISAVFISI
-513 FAVKKT
+513 FVVKKK
-519 YLSKKYLLP
+519 YLSKKYIVP
-528 ILTIIVLADLW
+528 ILTIIVLIDLW
-539 SFNKN
+539 SFNMN

-553 ASKVK
+553 SSKVK
-558 NPFIL
+558 TPFNI
-563 NDLDKE
+563 NEIDKE
-569 ILNDKSDFR
+569 IFSDKSDFR

-617 LKNNLR
+617 LKNELD

-632 IIDLNESGNVE
+632 IIDINQSGNIE
-643 LKINEDVLGSA
+643 LKTNQNVLGSA

-659 VRKATDSN
+659 VENVESPN
-667 QELLG
+667 EELLG
-672 LSSLDYKKTCLSTHL
+672 LSNLDFKTKCISVNLESKIY
-687 NNKTYSDSSKNY
+687 NERSKNKIK
-699 VEVVE
+699 VVE
-704 KMPNKI
+704 KTPNKI
-710 IYKVFSNDTGF
+710 TYKVSAIDTGF

-728 YKNGWVAKI
+728 YKNGWEAKV
-737 NGEVTDHHKV
+737 NGQIKKHQKV

-757 GGEHEIVFT
+757 KGEYEIVFS
-766 FEPDVIK
+766 FDPPIVK
-773 TGTLLMA
+773 TGSFLMA
-780 SSNILLLI
+780 GSNILLLI
-788 LVFISFRNLIKN
+788 LIIFYFRNQLKN
-800 VQ
+800 VR

>member
-1 MRRLIKSCL
+1 MKRLIKSYL
-10 NRKLVID
+10 NRN
-17 VLIICSFCLISL
+17 LIIDFLILCSFCLISL

-61 NFDEEPYWLDNAFLG
+61 KFNEEPYWLDNAFLG
-76 MPTYQVAVSYPF
+76 MPTYQVAAKYPF
-88 DILDKIDKIIR
+88 DVLDKVDNLIR

-163 LAGFFKILNNR
+163 LAGLFKILNQR
-174 TLSGVVIC
+174 ILTGILIC
-182 SVGLG
+182 SIGLG

-206 LILIVSTLFERG
+206 LILIISTLIVR
-218 DNLKSKFVKTGAFS
+218 NKNPKTSFTKIGAFAS
-232 LSVLIAIL
+232 SVLIAIL

-259 NSEISINSDGS
+259 SSDISINADGS
-270 EKTDLDGLS
+270 EKQDLNGLS

-289 KIESLNLIIPRFM
+289 KLESLNLIIPRFM
-302 GGGSSDLIGK
+302 GGGSSDLIEK
-312 DTDFF
+312 DTEFF
-317 KSLSNYDSQ
+317 KSLSNYDPQ
-326 SASLIYQNARLY
+326 SANLIYQNARLY
-338 WGNQPI
+338 WGDQPI

-369 TLRWVFPSLIFAL
+369 TLGWVVPSLLFAL
-382 LLSWGKNFSAL
+382 FLSWGKNFSSL
-393 TDLMIDYFP
+393 TNLMIDYFP

-417 ELIIPLIAALGLYKI
+417 ELLIPLIATIGVFKI
-432 FEGQHQKTMSH
+432 FEGKNPEKMNN

-451 IFLTTLFLLL
+451 IFIATLFLFLM
-461 VFGESIFKFQS
+461 FGESIFSFQS

-487 INERKSIFRADV
+487 LNERKSVFREDV
-499 IRSIFIVSVLFASI
+499 MRSIFIVSAVFISI
-513 FAVKKT
+513 FAVKKK
-519 YLSKKYLLP
+519 YLSKKYIVP
-528 ILTIIVLADLW
+528 ILTIIVLIDLW
-539 SFNKN
+539 SFNMN

-553 ASKVK
+553 SSKVK
-558 NPFIL
+558 TPFNI
-563 NDLDKE
+563 NEIDKE
-569 ILNDKSDFR
+569 ILSDKSDFR

-617 LKNNLR
+617 LKNELD

-632 IIDLNESGNVE
+632 IIDINQSGNIE
-643 LKINEDVLGSA
+643 LKTNQNVLGSA

-659 VRKATDSN
+659 VENVESPN
-667 QELLG
+667 EELLG
-672 LSSLDYKKTCLSTHL
+672 LSNLDFKTKCISVNLESKIY
-687 NNKTYSDSSKNY
+687 NERSKNKIK
-699 VEVVE
+699 VVE
-704 KMPNKI
+704 KTPNKI
-710 IYKVFSNDTGF
+710 TYKVSAIDTGF

-728 YKNGWVAKI
+728 YKNGWEAKV
-737 NGEVTDHHKV
+737 NGQIKKHKKV

-757 GGEHEIVFT
+757 KGEYEIVFS
-766 FEPDVIK
+766 FDPPIVK
-773 TGTLLMA
+773 TGSFLMA
-780 SSNILLLI
+780 GSNILLLI
-788 LVFISFRNLIKN
+788 LIIFYFRNQLKN
-800 VQ
+800 VR

>member
-1 MRRLIKSCL
+1 MKRLIKRYL
-10 NRKLVID
+10 NRN
-17 VLIICSFCLISL
+17 LIIDFLILCSFCLISL

-61 NFDEEPYWLDNAFLG
+61 KFNEEPYWLDNAFLG
-76 MPTYQVAVSYPF
+76 MPTYQVAAKYTF
-88 DILDKIDKIIR
+88 DLLDKVDNLIR

-163 LAGFFKILNNR
+163 LAGLFKILNQR
-174 TLSGVVIC
+174 VLSGVLIC
-182 SVGLG
+182 SIGLG

-206 LILIVSTLFERG
+206 LILIISTFIVG
-218 DNLKSKFVKTGAFS
+218 NKNTKSSFTKIGAFAS
-232 LSVLIAIL
+232 SVLIAIL

-259 NSEISINSDGS
+259 NSEISINADGS
-270 EKTDLDGLS
+270 EKQDLDGLS

-289 KIESLNLIIPRFM
+289 KLESLNLIIPRFM

-312 DTDFF
+312 DTEFF
-317 KSLSNYDSQ
+317 KSLSNYDPQ
-326 SASLIYQNARLY
+326 SANLIYQNARLY
-338 WGNQPI
+338 WGDQPI

-369 TLRWVFPSLIFAL
+369 TLGWVIPSLLFAL
-382 LLSWGKNFSAL
+382 FLSWGKNFSSL
-393 TDLMIDYFP
+393 TNLMIDYFP

-417 ELIIPLIAALGLYKI
+417 ELLIPLIATIGLFKM
-432 FEGQHQKTMSH
+432 FESKNPEKLNN

-451 IFLTTLFLLL
+451 IFIATLFLFLM
-461 VFGESIFKFQS
+461 FGESIFSFQS

-487 INERKSIFRADV
+487 LNERKSVFREDV
-499 IRSIFIVSVLFASI
+499 MRSIFIVSILFISI
-513 FAVKKT
+513 FAVKKK
-519 YLSKKYLLP
+519 YLSKKYIIP
-528 ILTIIVLADLW
+528 ILTIIVLVDLW
-539 SFNKN
+539 SFNKD

-553 ASKVK
+553 SSKVK
-558 NPFIL
+558 TPFNI
-563 NDLDKE
+563 NELDKE
-569 ILNDKSDFR
+569 ILLDKSDFR

-617 LKNNLR
+617 LKNDLG

-632 IIDLNESGNVE
+632 IIDINQGGDIE
-643 LKINEDVLGSA
+643 LKTNQNVLGSA

-659 VRKATDSN
+659 VGNVESPN

-672 LSSLDYKKTCLSTHL
+672 LSNLDFKTKCISVNLESRIY
-687 NNKTYSDSSKNY
+687 NDSSKNKI
-699 VEVVE
+699 EVVE
-704 KMPNKI
+704 KTPNKI
-710 IYKVFSNDTGF
+710 TYKVSAVDTGF

-728 YKNGWVAKI
+728 YKNGWEAKV
-737 NGEVTDHHKV
+737 NGQIKKHHKV

-757 GGEHEIVFT
+757 KGEYEIVFS
-766 FEPDVIK
+766 FDPPIVK
-773 TGTLLMA
+773 TGSFLMA
-780 SSNILLLI
+780 GSNVLLLI
-788 LVFISFRNLIKN
+788 LIFFYFRNQFKN
-800 VQ
+800 VR

>member
-1 MRRLIKSCL
+1 MRRLIKGYL
-10 NRKLVID
+10 NRRLIVDI
-17 VLIICSFCLISL
+17 LIIFSFCIISL
-29 IYFKPVLSGKKIKQ
+29 IYFNPLLSGKKIKQ

-49 SGMSRQIVEHRE
+49 SGMSRQIVEHRN

-76 MPTYQVAVSYPF
+76 MPTYQVAVNYPF
-88 DILDKIDKIIR
+88 DVLDSVDKIIR

-206 LILIVSTLFERG
+206 LILIISTLFEKG

-232 LSVLIAIL
+232 SSVLIAIL

-382 LLSWGKNFSAL
+382 LLSWGKNFSEL

-487 INERKSIFRADV
+487 VNERKSIFRVDV
-499 IRSIFIVSVLFASI
+499 IRSIIIVSVLFVSI
-513 FAVKKT
+513 FAVKKN
-519 YLSKKYLLP
+519 YLSRKYIIP
-528 ILTIIVLADLW
+528 VLTIIVLVDLW

-553 ASKVK
+553 ASIVK
-558 NPFIL
+558 TPFSL
-563 NDLDKE
+563 NDIDKE

>member
-1 MRRLIKSCL
+1 MRRLIKGYL
-10 NRKLVID
+10 NRALVVDI
-17 VLIICSFCLISL
+17 LIIFSFCVISL
-29 IYFKPVLSGKKIKQ
+29 IYFNPLLSGKKIKQ

-49 SGMSRQIVEHRE
+49 LGMSRQIVEHRN

-76 MPTYQVAVSYPF
+76 MPTYQVAVKYPF
-88 DILDKIDKIIR
+88 DVLDKVDKIIR

-174 TLSGVVIC
+174 TLSGIVIC

-206 LILIVSTLFERG
+206 LILIMSTLFEKG

-232 LSVLIAIL
+232 SSVLIAIL

-270 EKTDLDGLS
+270 EKVDLDGLS
-279 KDYITEYSYG
+279 KEYITEYSYG
-289 KIESLNLIIPRFM
+289 KLESLNLIIPRFM

-317 KSLSNYDSQ
+317 KSLSNYDPQ
-326 SASLIYQNARLY
+326 SASLIYQNSRLY
-338 WGNQPI
+338 WGDQPI

-369 TLRWVFPSLIFAL
+369 TLRWVFPSLILAL

-461 VFGESIFKFQS
+461 IFGESIFKFQS
-472 EREVFGAYPEILDMI
+472 EREVFGAYPEILEMI
-487 INERKSIFRADV
+487 VNERKSIFRADV
-499 IRSIFIVSVLFASI
+499 VRSIFIVSVLFASI
-513 FAVKKT
+513 FAVKKN
-519 YLSKKYLLP
+519 YFSRKYIIP
-528 ILTIIVLADLW
+528 VLTIIVLADLW

-544 YVNDDNFTN
+544 YVNNDNFTN
-553 ASKVK
+553 ASIVK
-558 NPFIL
+558 TPFSL
-563 NDLDKE
+563 NDIDKE

-632 IIDLNESGNVE
+632 IIDLNESGNIE
-643 LKINEDVLGSA
+643 LKINEDVMGSA

-659 VRKATDSN
+659 VQKVTDSN

-672 LSSLDYKKTCLSTHL
+672 LSSLDYNKTCLSTNL
-687 NNKTYSDSSKNY
+687 NNKTYPDSSQNY
-699 VEVVE
+699 IEIVD
-704 KMPNKI
+704 KRANQI
-710 IYKVFSNDTGF
+710 TYKVFSNDTGF

-737 NGEVTDHHKV
+737 NGEITDHHKV

-757 GGEHEIVFT
+757 KGEHEIVFT
-766 FEPDVIK
+766 FEPNVIK

-780 SSNILLLI
+780 SSNILLMI
-788 LVFISFRNLIKN
+788 LVFFYFRNLIKN
-800 VQ
+800 VR

>member
-1 MRRLIKSCL
+1 MRRLIKGYL
-10 NRKLVID
+10 NRVLVVDI
-17 VLIICSFCLISL
+17 LIIFSFCVISL
-29 IYFKPVLSGKKIKQ
+29 IYFNPLLSGKKIKQ

-49 SGMSRQIVEHRE
+49 SGMSRQIVEHRN

-76 MPTYQVAVSYPF
+76 MPTYQVAVKYPF
-88 DILDKIDKIIR
+88 DVLDKVDKIIR

-174 TLSGVVIC
+174 TLSGIVIC

-206 LILIVSTLFERG
+206 LILIMSTLFEKG

-232 LSVLIAIL
+232 SSVLIAIL

-270 EKTDLDGLS
+270 EKVDLDGLS
-279 KDYITEYSYG
+279 KEYITEYSYG
-289 KIESLNLIIPRFM
+289 KLESLNLIIPRFM

-317 KSLSNYDSQ
+317 KSLSNYDPQ
-326 SASLIYQNARLY
+326 SASLIYQNSRLY
-338 WGNQPI
+338 WGDQPI

-487 INERKSIFRADV
+487 INERKSIFRTDV
-499 IRSIFIVSVLFASI
+499 MRSIFIVSVLFASI
-513 FAVKKT
+513 FAVKKN
-519 YLSKKYLLP
+519 YFSRKYIIP
-528 ILTIIVLADLW
+528 VLTIIVLADLW

-544 YVNDDNFTN
+544 YVNNDNFTN
-553 ASKVK
+553 ASIVK
-558 NPFIL
+558 TPFSL
-563 NDLDKE
+563 NDIDKE

-632 IIDLNESGNVE
+632 IIDLNESGNIE
-643 LKINEDVLGSA
+643 LKINEDVMGSA

-659 VRKATDSN
+659 VQKVTDSN

-672 LSSLDYKKTCLSTHL
+672 LSSLDYNKTCLSTNL
-687 NNKTYSDSSKNY
+687 NNKTYPDSSQNY
-699 VEVVE
+699 IEIVD
-704 KMPNKI
+704 KRANQI
-710 IYKVFSNDTGF
+710 TYKVFSNDTGF

-737 NGEVTDHHKV
+737 NGEITDHHKV

-757 GGEHEIVFT
+757 KGEHEIVFT
-766 FEPDVIK
+766 FEPNVIK

-780 SSNILLLI
+780 SSNILLMI
-788 LVFISFRNLIKN
+788 LVFFYFRNLIKN
-800 VQ
+800 VR

>member
-1 MRRLIKSCL
+1 MRRLIKGYL
-10 NRKLVID
+10 NRTLVVDI
-17 VLIICSFCLISL
+17 LIIFSFCVISL
-29 IYFKPVLSGKKIKQ
+29 IYFNPLLSGKKIKQ

-49 SGMSRQIVEHRE
+49 SGMSRQIVEHRN

-76 MPTYQVAVSYPF
+76 MPTYQVAVKYPF
-88 DILDKIDKIIR
+88 DVLDKVDKIIR

-174 TLSGVVIC
+174 TLSGIVIC

-206 LILIVSTLFERG
+206 LILIMSTLFERV
-218 DNLKSKFVKTGAFS
+218 DNLKSKFVKIGAFS
-232 LSVLIAIL
+232 SSVLIAIL

-279 KDYITEYSYG
+279 KEYITEYSYG

-317 KSLSNYDSQ
+317 KSLSNYDPQ

-338 WGNQPI
+338 WGDQPI

-369 TLRWVFPSLIFAL
+369 TLRWVIPSLIFAL
-382 LLSWGKNFSAL
+382 LLSWGKNFSGL

-487 INERKSIFRADV
+487 VNERKSIFRADV
-499 IRSIFIVSVLFASI
+499 MRSIFIVSVLFVSI
-513 FAVKKT
+513 FAVKKN
-519 YLSKKYLLP
+519 YLSRKYIIP
-528 ILTIIVLADLW
+528 VLTIIVLGDLW

-553 ASKVK
+553 ASIVK
-558 NPFIL
+558 TPFIL

-632 IIDLNESGNVE
+632 IIDLNESGNIE
-643 LKINEDVLGSA
+643 LKINEDVMGSA

-659 VRKATDSN
+659 VQKVTDSN

-672 LSSLDYKKTCLSTHL
+672 LSSIDYKKTCLSTNL
-687 NNKTYSDSSKNY
+687 NNKTYPDSSENY
-699 VEVVE
+699 IEIVD
-704 KMPNKI
+704 KRANQI
-710 IYKVFSNDTGF
+710 TYKVSSNDTGF
-721 IVFSEAF
+721 VVFSEAF

-737 NGEVTDHHKV
+737 NGEITDHYKV

-757 GGEHEIVFT
+757 KGEHEIVFT
-766 FEPDVIK
+766 FEPNVIK

-788 LVFISFRNLIKN
+788 LVFFYFRNLIKN
-800 VQ
+800 VR

>member
-1 MRRLIKSCL
+1 MRRLIKRCL

-76 MPTYQVAVSYPF
+76 MPTYQVAVNYPF
-88 DILDKIDKIIR
+88 DVLDKIDKIIR

-182 SVGLG
+182 SFGLG

-206 LILIVSTLFERG
+206 LILIMSTLFERG
-218 DNLKSKFVKTGAFS
+218 DTLKSKFVKTGAFS
-232 LSVLIAIL
+232 SSVFIAIL

-250 EYSEFSTRG
+250 EYSEFSSRG

-270 EKTDLDGLS
+270 EKVDLDGLS

-289 KIESLNLIIPRFM
+289 KLESLNLVIPRFM

-312 DTDFF
+312 DTAFF
-317 KSLSNYDSQ
+317 KSLSNYDPQ

-338 WGNQPI
+338 WGDQPI

-382 LLSWGKNFSAL
+382 LLSWGKNFSVL

-432 FEGQHQKTMSH
+432 FEGQHQKIKSH

-451 IFLTTLFLLL
+451 IFLITLFLLL
-461 VFGESIFKFQS
+461 IFGESIFKFQS

-487 INERKSIFRADV
+487 VNERKSIFRADV
-499 IRSIFIVSVLFASI
+499 MRSILIISVLFVSI
-513 FAVKKT
+513 FAVKKN
-519 YLSKKYLLP
+519 YLSRKYIIP
-528 ILTIIVLADLW
+528 VLTIIVLADLW

-544 YVNDDNFTN
+544 YVNDDSFTN
-553 ASKVK
+553 ASIVK
-558 NPFIL
+558 TPFIL

-632 IIDLNESGNVE
+632 IIDLNESGNIE
-643 LKINEDVLGSA
+643 LKINEDVMGSA

-659 VRKATDSN
+659 VQKVTDSN

-672 LSSLDYKKTCLSTHL
+672 LSSIDYKKTCLSTNL
-687 NNKTYSDSSKNY
+687 NNKTYPNSSENY
-699 VEVVE
+699 IEIVD
-704 KMPNKI
+704 KRANQIK
-710 IYKVFSNDTGF
+710 YKVSSNDTGF

-728 YKNGWVAKI
+728 YKKGWVAKI
-737 NGEVTDHHKV
+737 NGEITDHYKV

-757 GGEHEIVFT
+757 KGEHEIIFT
-766 FEPDVIK
+766 FEPNVIK

-788 LVFISFRNLIKN
+788 LVFFYFRNLIKN
-800 VQ
+800 VR

>member
-1 MRRLIKSCL
+1 MRKLIKGCLNRRLI
-10 NRKLVID
+10 VDI
-17 VLIICSFCLISL
+17 LIIFSFCIISL
-29 IYFKPVLSGKKIKQ
+29 IYFNPLLSGKKIKQ

-49 SGMSRQIVEHRE
+49 SGMSRQIVEHRD

-76 MPTYQVAVSYPF
+76 MPTYQVAVKYPF
-88 DILDKIDKIIR
+88 DVLDKVDKIIR

-174 TLSGVVIC
+174 TLSGILIC

-206 LILIVSTLFERG
+206 LILIISTLFEKG

-232 LSVLIAIL
+232 SSVLIAIL

-259 NSEISINSDGS
+259 SSEISINSDGS
-270 EKTDLDGLS
+270 EKVDLDGLS

-289 KIESLNLIIPRFM
+289 KLESLNLVIPRLM

-317 KSLSNYDSQ
+317 KSLSNYDPQ

-338 WGNQPI
+338 WGDQPI

-393 TDLMIDYFP
+393 TNLMIDYFP

-432 FEGQHQKTMSH
+432 FEGQHQKTMSY
-443 KKIIYPSL
+443 KKFIYPSL

-461 VFGESIFKFQS
+461 IFGESIFKFQS
-472 EREVFGAYPEILDMI
+472 EREVFGAYPEILEMI
-487 INERKSIFRADV
+487 VNERKSIFRSDV
-499 IRSIFIVSVLFASI
+499 MRSILIVSVLFASI
-513 FAVKKT
+513 FAVKKS
-519 YLSKKYLLP
+519 YLSRKYIIP
-528 ILTIIVLADLW
+528 VLTIIVLADLW

-553 ASKVK
+553 ASIVK
-558 NPFIL
+558 TPFSL
-563 NDLDKE
+563 NDVDKE

-632 IIDLNESGNVE
+632 IIDLNESGNIE
-643 LKINEDVLGSA
+643 LKMNEDVMGSA

-659 VRKATDSN
+659 VQKVTDSN

-672 LSSLDYKKTCLSTHL
+672 LSSIDYNKTCLSTNL

-699 VEVVE
+699 IEIVD
-704 KMPNKI
+704 KRANQI
-710 IYKVFSNDTGF
+710 TYKVFSNDTGF

-728 YKNGWVAKI
+728 YKDGWVAKI
-737 NGEVTDHHKV
+737 NGEITDHHKV

-757 GGEHEIVFT
+757 KGEHEIVFT
-766 FEPDVIK
+766 FEPNVIK
-773 TGTLLMA
+773 TGTFLMA
-780 SSNILLLI
+780 SSNIILLI
-788 LVFISFRNLIKN
+788 LVFFYFRNLIKN
-800 VQ
+800 VR

>member
-76 MPTYQVAVSYPF
+76 MPTYQVAVNYPF
-88 DILDKIDKIIR
+88 DVLDKIDKIIR

-206 LILIVSTLFERG
+206 LILIMSTLFEKG

-232 LSVLIAIL
+232 SSVLIAIL

-270 EKTDLDGLS
+270 EKVDLDGLS

-317 KSLSNYDSQ
+317 KSLSNYDPQ

-338 WGNQPI
+338 WGDQPI

-382 LLSWGKNFSAL
+382 LLTRGKNFSAL

-432 FEGQHQKTMSH
+432 FEGQHQKTMSY

-451 IFLTTLFLLL
+451 IFLSTLFLLL
-461 VFGESIFKFQS
+461 IFGESIFKFQS

-487 INERKSIFRADV
+487 INERKSIFRTDV
-499 IRSIFIVSVLFASI
+499 MRSIFIVSVLFASI
-513 FAVKKT
+513 FAVKKK

-558 NPFIL
+558 TPFIL

-632 IIDLNESGNVE
+632 IIDLNESGNIE

-659 VRKATDSN
+659 VQKVTDSN
-667 QELLG
+667 QELLS

-757 GGEHEIVFT
+757 RGEHEIVFT
-766 FEPDVIK
+766 FEPAVVK
-773 TGTLLMA
+773 TGTLLMV

-788 LVFISFRNLIKN
+788 LVFFSFRNLIKN

>member
-88 DILDKIDKIIR
+88 DVLDKVDKIIR

-154 LAIGYTPLA
+154 LAIGYAPIA

-206 LILIVSTLFERG
+206 LILIVSILFERG
-218 DNLKSKFVKTGAFS
+218 DNLKSKFAKTGAFS

-279 KDYITEYSYG
+279 KEYITEYSYG
-289 KIESLNLIIPRFM
+289 KLESLNLIIPRFM

-317 KSLSNYDSQ
+317 KSLSNYDPQ

-338 WGNQPI
+338 WGDQPI

-417 ELIIPLIAALGLYKI
+417 ELIIPLIAAFGLYKI
-432 FEGQHQKTMSH
+432 FEGQHQKTMSY

-461 VFGESIFKFQS
+461 LFGESIFKFQS

-487 INERKSIFRADV
+487 INERKSIFRTDV
-499 IRSIFIVSVLFASI
+499 MRSIFIVSILFASI

-558 NPFIL
+558 TPFIL

-632 IIDLNESGNVE
+632 IIDLNESGNIE

-659 VRKATDSN
+659 VQKVTDSN
-667 QELLG
+667 QELLS
-672 LSSLDYKKTCLSTHL
+672 LSSLDFKKTCLSTHL

-704 KMPNKI
+704 KIPNKI
-710 IYKVFSNDTGF
+710 IYNVFSNDTGF

-737 NGEVTDHHKV
+737 NGEVTDIHKV

-766 FEPDVIK
+766 FEPAVIK

-788 LVFISFRNLIKN
+788 LVFFSFRNLIKN

>member
-88 DILDKIDKIIR
+88 DVLDKVDKIIR

-206 LILIVSTLFERG
+206 LILIVSILFERG
-218 DNLKSKFVKTGAFS
+218 DNLKSKFAKTGAFS

-317 KSLSNYDSQ
+317 KSLTNYDPQ

-338 WGNQPI
+338 WGDQPI

-432 FEGQHQKTMSH
+432 FEGQHQKTMSY

-451 IFLTTLFLLL
+451 IFLSTLFLLL
-461 VFGESIFKFQS
+461 IFGESIFKFQS

-487 INERKSIFRADV
+487 INERKSIFRTDV
-499 IRSIFIVSVLFASI
+499 MRSIFIVSVLFASI
-513 FAVKKT
+513 FAVKKK

-558 NPFIL
+558 TPFIL

-632 IIDLNESGNVE
+632 IIDLNESGNIE

-659 VRKATDSN
+659 VQKVTDSN
-667 QELLG
+667 QELLS

-757 GGEHEIVFT
+757 RGEHEIVFT
-766 FEPDVIK
+766 FEPAVVK

-788 LVFISFRNLIKN
+788 LVFFSFRNLIKN

>member
-1 MRRLIKSCL
+1 MRRLIKGYL
-10 NRKLVID
+10 NRALVVDI
-17 VLIICSFCLISL
+17 LIIFSFCVISL
-29 IYFKPVLSGKKIKQ
+29 IYFNPLLSGKKIKQ

-49 SGMSRQIVEHRE
+49 LGMSRQIVEHRN

-76 MPTYQVAVSYPF
+76 MPTYQVAVKYPF
-88 DILDKIDKIIR
+88 DVMDKVDKIIR

-174 TLSGVVIC
+174 TLSGIVIC

-206 LILIVSTLFERG
+206 LILIISTLFEKG

-232 LSVLIAIL
+232 SSVLIAIL

-270 EKTDLDGLS
+270 EKVDLDGLS
-279 KDYITEYSYG
+279 KEYITEYSYG
-289 KIESLNLIIPRFM
+289 KLESLNLIIPRFM

-317 KSLSNYDSQ
+317 KSLSNYDPQ
-326 SASLIYQNARLY
+326 SASLIYQNSRLY
-338 WGNQPI
+338 WGDQPI

-369 TLRWVFPSLIFAL
+369 TLRWVFPSLILAL

-461 VFGESIFKFQS
+461 IFGESIFKFQS
-472 EREVFGAYPEILDMI
+472 EREVFGAYPEILEMI
-487 INERKSIFRADV
+487 VNERKSIFRADV
-499 IRSIFIVSVLFASI
+499 VRSIFIVSVLFASI
-513 FAVKKT
+513 FAVKKN
-519 YLSKKYLLP
+519 YFSRKYIIP
-528 ILTIIVLADLW
+528 VLTIIVLADLW

-544 YVNDDNFTN
+544 YVNNDNFTN
-553 ASKVK
+553 ASIVK
-558 NPFIL
+558 TPFSL
-563 NDLDKE
+563 NDIDKE

-632 IIDLNESGNVE
+632 IIDLNESGNIE
-643 LKINEDVLGSA
+643 LKINEDVMGSA

-659 VRKATDSN
+659 VQKVTDSN

-672 LSSLDYKKTCLSTHL
+672 LSSLDYNKTCLSTNL
-687 NNKTYSDSSKNY
+687 NNKTYPDSSQNY
-699 VEVVE
+699 IEIVD
-704 KMPNKI
+704 KRANQI
-710 IYKVFSNDTGF
+710 TYKVFSNDTGF

-737 NGEVTDHHKV
+737 NGEITDHHKV

-757 GGEHEIVFT
+757 KGEHEIVFT
-766 FEPDVIK
+766 FEPNVIK

-780 SSNILLLI
+780 SSNILLMI
-788 LVFISFRNLIKN
+788 LVFFYFRNLIKN
-800 VQ
+800 VR

>member
-1 MRRLIKSCL
+1 MRRLIKSYL
-10 NRKLVID
+10 NKRLIVDI
-17 VLIICSFCLISL
+17 LIIFSFCIISL
-29 IYFKPVLSGKKIKQ
+29 IYFNPLLSGKKIKQ

-49 SGMSRQIVEHRE
+49 SGMSRQIVEHRD

-76 MPTYQVAVSYPF
+76 MPTYQVAVKYPF
-88 DILDKIDKIIR
+88 DVLDKVDKIIR

-174 TLSGVVIC
+174 TLSGIVIC

-206 LILIVSTLFERG
+206 LILIMSTLFEKG

-232 LSVLIAIL
+232 SSVLIAIL

-279 KDYITEYSYG
+279 KEYITEYSYG

-317 KSLSNYDSQ
+317 KSLSNYDPQ

-338 WGNQPI
+338 WGDQPI

-432 FEGQHQKTMSH
+432 FEGQHQKTMSY

-451 IFLTTLFLLL
+451 IFLSTLFLLL
-461 VFGESIFKFQS
+461 LFGESIFKFQS

-487 INERKSIFRADV
+487 INERKSIFRTDV
-499 IRSIFIVSVLFASI
+499 MRSIFIVSVLFASI
-513 FAVKKT
+513 FAVKKK

-558 NPFIL
+558 TPFIL

-632 IIDLNESGNVE
+632 IIDLNESGNIE

-659 VRKATDSN
+659 VQKVTDSN
-667 QELLG
+667 QELLS

-757 GGEHEIVFT
+757 RGEHEIVFT
-766 FEPDVIK
+766 FEPAVVK

-788 LVFISFRNLIKN
+788 LVFFSFRNLRKN